1 MRTRFS
7 AIGAAFAAGIVVGA
21 VLPPRADTRA
31 SAQVSADREE
41 PAAKPAVVVIK
52 GAYAGDL
59 LRVID
64 GDTFEAR
71 VHLWPGLDITT
82 KVRLRGIDAP
92 ELKARCAEE
101 RSRAEAAR
109 DALAAL
115 LAEGDLTV
123 RDVGIDKYGGRVLA
137 AAATRLTPDVST
149 ALLHKGVARAY
160 GGGRRD
166 GWCAS

>member
-7 AIGAAFAAGIVVGA
+7 AIGGAFAAGIVVGV
-21 VLPPRADTRA
+21 VLPPRADPRPIAQA
-31 SAQVSADREE
+31 SVDREE
-41 PAAKPAVVVIK
+41 PAAKPAGVVIT

-59 LRVID
+59 VRVID

-92 ELKARCAEE
+92 ELRARCAEE

-109 DALAAL
+109 AAL
-115 LAEGDLTV
+115 QALLDQGE
-123 RDVGIDKYGGRVLA
+123 VGITDVMLDKYGGRVVA
-137 AAATRLTPDVST
+137 RASTQRTSDVST
-149 ALLHKGVARAY
+149 ALLE
-160 GGGRRD
+160 
-166 GWCAS
+166 